1 MFLYLL
7 LLCWNLSIRDSRRV
21 CGAPSSLCGARAH
34 ACDVYADDD
43 GVYRHHPRLV
53 LTMMS
58 PKKKISVAIQG
69 TRLPLPALEC
79 AVTRKRASELSTTRA
94 L

>member
-1 MFLYLL
+1 L
-7 LLCWNLSIRDSRRV
+7 
-21 CGAPSSLCGARAH
+21 G
-34 ACDVYADDD
+34 
-43 GVYRHHPRLV
+43 
-53 LTMMS
+53 LTMVS
-58 PKKKISVAIQG
+58 PKKTISVAIQG